1 MTTIT
6 ISGTTYGIEG
16 NYYDGDLLLLS
27 SVQDVNIEGGYDD
40 LIADATMQYGY
51 VDKISGDI
59 ECSGCDID
67 AYIENHMEHYIE
79 KNFSRG
85 KVTVNS

>member
-6 ISGTTYGIEG
+6 LHGTTYGIEG
-16 NYYDGDLLLLS
+16 NYYDGDLLLIS
-27 SVQDVNIEGGYDD
+27 SSQDVNIEGGYDE
-40 LIADATMQYGY
+40 LKADAIMEHGY
-51 VDKISGDI
+51 VDKISGEV
-59 ECSGCDID
+59 ECEQHDID
-67 AYIENHMEHYIE
+67 AYIEAHIEHYIL